1 MNIIHSNSTAK
12 VKQGGDERT
21 TKTVQSVRPGVREE
35 ANAVSPKKWGW
46 NKRTLLIFA
55 FAFIITLIIT
65 APATLLQGWMQHA
78 SQGQLVLA
86 NTSGTVW
93 HGSATPALPQREV
106 GFIALGRLHWD
117 VALLPLFS
125 GKLKIILRWD
135 DVPQTTAMEAIL
147 SSNGLELNHAQLALP
162 AAALGEISPLLQPV
176 QLQGQIQI
184 QSEHLLVSSQG
195 IEGVAN
201 ADWINA
207 GSALSAVNPL
217 GKYHLT
223 FTGAGERLHIALAT
237 TSGAL
242 VMDGQGDWSQA
253 RGLEFHGKAR
263 AAEGK
268 QDSLAELLAHLGPE
282 QTAGVHTL
290 TLTPQAQAH

>member
-1 MNIIHSNSTAK
+1 MHSNSTSK

-35 ANAVSPKKWGW
+35 ANAVSPKRWGW
-46 NKRTLLIFA
+46 SKRTLLIFA
-55 FAFIITLIIT
+55 LAFIITLIIT
-65 APATLLQGWMQHA
+65 APATLLNGWVQRA
-78 SQGQLVLA
+78 TQGQLVLA
-86 NTSGTVW
+86 NTGGTVW

-106 GFIALGRLHWD
+106 GFIALGPLHWD

-135 DVPQTTAMEAIL
+135 DVPQATAMEAIL
-147 SSNGLELNHAQLALP
+147 SSSGLELNHAQLALP
-162 AAALGEISPLLQPV
+162 AAALGELSPLLQPV

-201 ADWINA
+201 ADWLNA

-223 FTGAGERLHIALAT
+223 FTGSGERLHIALAT

-242 VMDGQGDWSQA
+242 ILDGQGDWSRS

-268 QDSLAELLAHLGPE
+268 QDNLAGLLAHLGP
-282 QTAGVHTL
+282 QQSPGVHTL
-290 TLTPQAQAH
+290 TLTPQAMAR